1 MAPRHSTPPSSE
13 DDVIVNA
20 KHLKAPPKGK
30 KRQRSRTAGADEGS
44 ESNGIASPEASPN
57 KRRKKDSTSAA
68 KGAAVEKSKAQ
79 KEKAK
84 KKSEEA
90 AEAEKLR
97 KQEEKAALKAAKEK
111 EREEKKARDAAE
123 KKRKQEERAAVKA
136 AKDKERAEKKQVEEE
151 AKKKKQDEKDQKK
164 RWKQEWESYCT
175 AHNVDGAT
183 LDWPEDTEPE
193 SITQTDAGKLY
204 CLKPNEMGCL
214 RHHPKVNFKYGNTT
228 KLFDEDE
235 VRALAFRKYAML
247 AGVTGSE
254 DVMVTEGKALWELE

>member
-1 MAPRHSTPPSSE
+1 MSSGNSSPPSSQ
-13 DDVIVNA
+13 DDVTA
-20 KHLKAPPKGK
+20 DAQHLKAPPKGT
-30 KRQRSRTAGADEGS
+30 KRRRSGKADAEEGS
-44 ESNGIASPEASPN
+44 EADGVATPGASPN
-57 KRRKKDSTSAA
+57 KRQKKTSTSAA
-68 KGAAVEKSKAQ
+68 EGAAAEEAKALKEQQ
-79 KEKAK
+79 KKDAA
-84 KKSEEA
+84 EA

-123 KKRKQEERAAVKA
+123 KKRKQEERAALKA
-136 AKDKERAEKKQVEEE
+136 AKDKERAEKKKVEDE

-164 RWKQEWESYCT
+164 RWKQEWESYCA
-175 AHNVDGAT
+175 AHDVNGAT
-183 LDWPEDTEPE
+183 LDWPEGTEPE

-254 DVMVTEGKALWELE
+254 KVMVTKGEALWEEE